1 MNKLKNIKS
10 LEELKEIIL
19 SNKEFIKKA
28 ALPLMVVAALLFLWI
43 TGGDGKEEIS
53 VKESQEQ
60 SVKHEELKGEDEFD
74 SEEIDETEDIYVDIS
89 GCVKEP
95 GVYKVAAGTR
105 IFQVIE
111 RAGGLTEGADIESV
125 NRAEE
130 VTDGQK
136 IIINLVGEQKPEA
149 IGNAYSEEDSDKVNI
164 NTADSS
170 RLQAIPGV
178 GPATAQKI
186 IEYRE
191 QNGKFK
197 SVEDIKNV
205 SGIGDKTFEN
215 MRPYITV

>member
-19 SNKEFIKKA
+19 SNKEFIKKP

-149 IGNAYSEEDSDKVNI
+149 IGNTYSEEDSDKVNI

>member
-10 LEELKEIIL
+10 LEELKEIII

-28 ALPLMVVAALLFLWI
+28 ALPLTVVAALLFLWI

-149 IGNAYSEEDSDKVNI
+149 IGNTYSEEDSDKVNI

>member
-149 IGNAYSEEDSDKVNI
+149 IGNTYSEEDSDKVNI

>member
-28 ALPLMVVAALLFLWI
+28 ALPLTVVAALLFLWI

-149 IGNAYSEEDSDKVNI
+149 IGNTYSEEDSDKVNI

>member
-28 ALPLMVVAALLFLWI
+28 ALPLTVVAALLFLWM

-60 SVKHEELKGEDEFD
+60 SVKHEESKGEDEFD
-74 SEEIDETEDIYVDIS
+74 SEEIGETEDIYVDIS

-136 IIINLVGEQKPEA
+136 IIINLVGEQKPEE
-149 IGNAYSEEDSDKVNI
+149 IGNTYSEEDSDKVNI

-197 SVEDIKNV
+197 SVEDIKDV